1 MPRPSRSDT
10 LPRAVLFDLD
20 DTLFDHTL
28 TCRATLAEL
37 RESNRFLRALPLDEL
52 TQEYGRILGTTHG
65 HVVFGR
71 RNVDDDRV
79 LRFERLAVRCGRR
92 IDRPR
97 AVELAR
103 TYRARYLEL
112 RRPVPGAV
120 EFVRRLAGR
129 ARIAIVTDHTVAE
142 QTEKLAFLGIEPI
155 VDALVTAEE
164 VGVMKPDPR
173 VFRTALERVGASP
186 SESAMVGDMWSYDV
200 LGARR
205 AGVRPVWFNRFGLPR
220 PDDEVDVPEF
230 STFRARRKL
239 EALLA
244 VSPGAA

>member
-129 ARIAIVTDHTVAE
+129 ARIA
-142 QTEKLAFLGIEPI
+142 FLGIEPI

-230 STFRARRKL
+230 STFRAPRKL